1 MFKQLM
7 ILLAISVLLGTAVA
21 GGVAEIA
28 NGYFHSTMDSLVG
41 SYGEFD
47 FIVQTQQEKSEEAKV
62 SLDKVMAE
70 HFAGGYYQE
79 APAIGGRAN
88 FFVTIPRERKTKEV
102 YERIDSYFAV
112 LPGAAG
118 LSIISEPRLSIRGVP
133 TGAIELVRQEIEKM
147 DGVWFVFLDGPTIHV
162 MLADME
168 RSEEIQS
175 AVERLL
181 ASYRVWEVRF
191 NAGAEPPSPVQL
203 GETMARNFRHGGV
216 SEATYVSIDETSG
229 EEAHLLATLGEMRD
243 FLTQYRT
250 RVTIVPD
257 ENVMLTSGE
266 KVRISGQK
274 TIFAEI
280 ETVDGQ
286 QGHGVIVSGDAS
298 ETEQEAIV
306 YRMSGGKTQ
315 ERIGTARLDNPR
327 IKLAETIEIATKL
340 VSSLSSDKIAEI
352 GDIEGLRT
360 VVLEYERFLPAITR
374 VAQQLAE
381 MDRLLGSDRSQS
393 STALLSSL
401 RTELGQAIAS
411 LDNTRRW
418 LNLAAWANDDIRQT
432 RDVLQDVTEQM
443 STIEARLA
451 EADERS
457 SEIANLQAFAR
468 ASSQTAEQLT
478 HALERVDS
486 TQILPY
492 LEEAERVIRVTEQ
505 AELSVLM
512 KELKM
517 VMGTLPNMRDD
528 DLTESI
534 RMIDK
539 LVAGYLVSN
548 KKIQI
553 LTTETVPTERAM
565 AIIRETVGHEGI
577 SISESALGV
586 IEPNTYLEVYRMLYE
601 VKRILAGMTA
611 MLMTGLFLALDHTTV
626 ISMMKLYA
634 GRYNKRDRLRRMI
647 AYLYGALIGAVL
659 LTVIFYLSGGGI
671 PYVPFGAVPIFGILG
686 GVLVAIYS
694 ERISPVSE
702 GEIMAGESLGMDQS
716 EILSEIVIPSGRPG
730 LSLLLNRYRLRFK

>member
-457 SEIANLQAFAR
+457 SEIANLQAFAH

>member
-7 ILLAISVLLGTAVA
+7 ILLLISVLLGTAVA
-21 GGVAEIA
+21 KGVAEIA
-28 NGYFHSTMDSLVG
+28 NGYFHNTMDSLVG

-79 APAIGGRAN
+79 APALGGRAN
-88 FFVTIPRERKTKEV
+88 FFVTIPRERKTKTV

-162 MLADME
+162 MLADMV

-191 NAGAEPPSPVQL
+191 NAGAEPASPVQL
-203 GETMARNFRHGGV
+203 GEAMARNFRHGGV
-216 SEATYVSIDETSG
+216 SEATYVSIDEASG
-229 EEAHLLATLGEMRD
+229 EEAHLLATLGEMRG

-250 RVTIVPD
+250 RVTIIPD
-257 ENVMLTSGE
+257 EKVVLTSGE
-266 KVRISGQK
+266 KVGLSGQK
-274 TIFAEI
+274 TILAEI
-280 ETVDGQ
+280 ESVDDQ

-298 ETEQEAIV
+298 EMGQDAIV

-327 IKLAETIEIATKL
+327 IKLAETIELITELA
-340 VSSLSSDKIAEI
+340 SSLPTNEERVRD
-352 GDIEGLRT
+352 GLSTLRSAVT
-360 VVLEYERFLPAITR
+360 QYETLLPALTR
-374 VAQQLAE
+374 AAQQLAE
-381 MDRLLGSDRSQS
+381 LERLLGSDRSQS

-411 LDNTRRW
+411 IDNTRRW

-432 RDVLQDVTEQM
+432 RDRLQEVTERM

-457 SEIANLQAFAR
+457 SQLADLQAFAR

-478 HALERVDS
+478 HDLERVDT
-486 TQILPY
+486 TQLLPY
-492 LEEAERVIRVTEQ
+492 LDEAERVVRATEQ
-505 AELSVLM
+505 TELSVLM
-512 KELKM
+512 QDLQM
-517 VMGTLPNMRDD
+517 LMGTLPNMRDD

-539 LVAGYLVSN
+539 LVAGYLVPN

-553 LTTETVPTERAM
+553 LTTEAVATERAT
-565 AIIRETVGHEGI
+565 AIIHETVGHEGI

-671 PYVPFGAVPIFGILG
+671 PYVPFSAVPIFGILG

-702 GEIMAGESLGMDQS
+702 GEIMAGESLGMNQS

-730 LSLLLNRYRLRFK
+730 LSLLLNRCRLRFK

>member
-21 GGVAEIA
+21 RGVAEIA
-28 NGYFHSTMDSLVG
+28 NGYFHNTMDSLVG

-443 STIEARLA
+443 STIEARLT

-539 LVAGYLVSN
+539 LVAGYLVPN

>member
-21 GGVAEIA
+21 RGVAEIA
-28 NGYFHSTMDSLVG
+28 NGYFHNTMDSLVG

-443 STIEARLA
+443 STIEERLA

-457 SEIANLQAFAR
+457 SEIANLQAFAH

-539 LVAGYLVSN
+539 LVAGYLVPN